1 MASKGPKKKESKDQ
15 VSTGGKEY
23 AIFINIIFF

>member
-23 AIFINIIFF
+23 AFFILLFF